1 LFFLFSIS
9 ISLIFFQFSI
19 FNLFFNFDSFSRKN
33 HILVLFDLQQHAVVA
48 NVSTGHV
55 LTSLSIISSSSS
67 CAVAFCAT
75 SGIKGRQKLQ
85 FLLFGTFVTSM
96 LVAASSSTALYK
108 GTNARCLFYKVGF
121 R

>member
-1 LFFLFSIS
+1 
-9 ISLIFFQFSI
+9 
-19 FNLFFNFDSFSRKN
+19 
-33 HILVLFDLQQHAVVA
+33 LFDLQQHAVVA